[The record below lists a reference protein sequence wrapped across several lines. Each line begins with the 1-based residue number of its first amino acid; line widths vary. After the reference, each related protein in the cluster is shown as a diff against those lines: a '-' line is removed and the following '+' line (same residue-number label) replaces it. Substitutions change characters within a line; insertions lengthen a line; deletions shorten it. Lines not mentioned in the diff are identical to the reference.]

1 MIRKAR
7 ESYLISIANT
17 LERRGRESVMG
28 EGGGAGVTAN
38 TYNEYVLMNSIKVL
52 YLPEARFKL
61 VIGYVLH
68 PYAGCIVFV
77 IASLVYSG
85 DVNNRFVVK

>member
-28 EGGGAGVTAN
+28 EVGPGVTAS

-68 PYAGCIVFV
+68 PYAGCIVLV
-77 IASLVYSG
+77 IASLVYGG